1 MQFGS
6 ALYRSEAQAIA
17 YAVKYMDVNRPNASA
32 GRHHVPLCGR
42 SIYERRMATQ
52 LDDFFPA
59 QWDDAPELH
68 SVVSS
73 DNPVENGVAIA
84 PVRPDF
90 SHITNADF
98 IAAVVQQPPE
108 GASAA
113 VCSKPGDP
121 SDGGWRAVPFDKLAE
136 PLPVTANNYFNCAS
150 FRPGQDGFKAR
161 KENFAATHFIMLD
174 DIGSKVPVD
183 RLGAFTPTWRL
194 ETSPGNFQVGIVLD
208 PPITDQAQLTQLLNA
223 IIVVGLCDPGATGP
237 ATRWARLPQAINGK
251 PKYRSEYG
259 EPFQCRLVEWAANRR
274 YTVDEI
280 VKGLGLPSL
289 DAQHS
294 AKSDAGRSPARP
306 LNVPNDADSQEH
318 ILAELKTLL
327 AALDPDCGYREW
339 LNVLMGIY
347 HSTNG
352 SDDGLELAIAWSST
366 GNKYKGAKELEVKW
380 RSFSNGTQNPVTI
393 RTLRSMASSCGNA
406 ASKSN
411 EILQEDDHGFE
422 ACETVVVHEP
432 HPQQDQKKIAPH
444 PLGKY
449 SISDDIEAL
458 ERQMVEQV
466 PLLGN
471 IALMGQATAI
481 FAAPNTGKTLLTLRL
496 LTDAI
501 DKKSFDPKKVF
512 YLNMDDNSKGLVEKV
527 KIASEYGFEM
537 LADGYKGFQSSDF
550 RKAMEIMI
558 ENGTARGVA
567 IVIDTLK
574 KFTDTMDKGRSTDFS
589 KVIRR
594 FCLQGGTVIALG
606 HTNKNPGANGK
617 KVYAGTTDIVDDFD
631 CAYILDT
638 LKVQPEPGWKVVE
651 FENIKRRG
659 NVEETV
665 AYRYRNEPGTRY
677 DAMLLSVKEEDYSS
691 LLQLKETAEIQS
703 DMPVIVAIRDA
714 IAEGINSKM
723 KLIKAVSKAVALSER
738 IVIGILE
745 KYTGEN
751 PANHHWQF
759 VVGARGAKTYAL
771 LGQDGEVVA

>member
-183 RLGAFTPTWRL
+183 R
-194 ETSPGNFQVGIVLD
+194 
-208 PPITDQAQLTQLLNA
+208 
-223 IIVVGLCDPGATGP
+223 
-237 ATRWARLPQAINGK
+237 
-251 PKYRSEYG
+251 
-259 EPFQCRLVEWAANRR
+259 
-274 YTVDEI
+274 
-280 VKGLGLPSL
+280 
-289 DAQHS
+289 
-294 AKSDAGRSPARP
+294 
-306 LNVPNDADSQEH
+306 
-318 ILAELKTLL
+318 
-327 AALDPDCGYREW
+327 
-339 LNVLMGIY
+339 
-347 HSTNG
+347 
-352 SDDGLELAIAWSST
+352 
-366 GNKYKGAKELEVKW
+366 
-380 RSFSNGTQNPVTI
+380 
-393 RTLRSMASSCGNA
+393 
-406 ASKSN
+406 
-411 EILQEDDHGFE
+411 LQEDDHGFE